1 MAKYMV
7 TGSTG
12 NFGGLALYYLSKK
25 VAKSDIIG
33 LARSEDKAK
42 KLRDQGFDVR
52 IGDYT
57 NYESLVNAFRGVD
70 RLLFVSSPTS
80 GEISRQIQH
89 ENVDDTA

>member
-42 KLRDQGFDVR
+42 KLRDQGFDVP
-52 IGDYT
+52 
-57 NYESLVNAFRGVD
+57 A
-70 RLLFVSSPTS
+70 
-80 GEISRQIQH
+80 
-89 ENVDDTA
+89 